1 MPLNKIHPATH
12 PDLFELFTT
21 KFRELDEAH
30 LTIINSSKRK
40 NYLMINTPFH
50 LPDSPTDVF
59 NQQSYFRDGGFLKL
73 LEPYYDDIKSGNT
86 KVVFFF
92 VDWWGFCNWKETNNE
107 LNGNLVSYDIYK
119 WVYNHLKEQDLLLH
133 SCFVS
138 PQSTMFVQQYPD
150 FPILE
155 YNEPFNR
162 YFTHGQAVTDTKTT
176 PYGFTDFMFNLN
188 RRPRPHRLYAFHEFY
203 RYGLLDDAKYTF
215 HYFSEEVGENYP
227 MMAHLQDKLLGWT
240 DTVDFNVLDYMSSN
254 FSEDISYD
262 VSGDMQF
269 LEQLQ
274 NLNKVSGNCY
284 LEAVTEYNCS
294 NTKVFLTEKISRS
307 IVLKNPFI
315 VFGDRFTITELHRR
329 GFKTFGKSWDE
340 SYDSLPTAIERID
353 AAIKIL
359 IDVREE
365 GRWRKGHYD
374 EAIQDVIEHN
384 RNWYFGGYK
393 QRQLDTFKRIFD

>member
-133 SCFVS
+133 SCFV
-138 PQSTMFVQQYPD
+138 
-150 FPILE
+150 
-155 YNEPFNR
+155 
-162 YFTHGQAVTDTKTT
+162 T
-176 PYGFTDFMFNLN
+176 P
-188 RRPRPHRLYAFHEFY
+188 
-203 RYGLLDDAKYTF
+203 
-215 HYFSEEVGENYP
+215 
-227 MMAHLQDKLLGWT
+227 
-240 DTVDFNVLDYMSSN
+240 
-254 FSEDISYD
+254 
-262 VSGDMQF
+262 
-269 LEQLQ
+269 
-274 NLNKVSGNCY
+274 
-284 LEAVTEYNCS
+284 
-294 NTKVFLTEKISRS
+294 
-307 IVLKNPFI
+307 
-315 VFGDRFTITELHRR
+315 EL
-329 GFKTFGKSWDE
+329 
-340 SYDSLPTAIERID
+340 
-353 AAIKIL
+353 
-359 IDVREE
+359 
-365 GRWRKGHYD
+365 
-374 EAIQDVIEHN
+374 
-384 RNWYFGGYK
+384 
-393 QRQLDTFKRIFD
+393 